1 MNLISRGIKNT
12 LRSPLRSG
20 AIILMFAISIALVL
34 SMLVARSSVQAKI
47 NEVKATAG
55 TNITIRPAGVMGG
68 MGGGDPLTAAQLTTI
83 KNTANIT
90 ATTMTLTDQL
100 SSDSTSLE
108 ASLELGA
115 FGRRMQQ
122 ESSSSS
128 SSDGS
133 SSDSSSSGDS
143 SSNSSTSDSSS
154 SSQTMPTMRPRITV
168 TGTTDVNS
176 VSTDGSDLTLKSGAT
191 IDASGTAYDALV
203 GSSLATKNSLSVGS
217 TFTMYDKT
225 FTVKGIYETGNTFS
239 DSGVIVPL
247 TTLQTITNQADA
259 VSTVTATVNSSD
271 NVATTVTSLKS
282 SLGSAADITSEV
294 ERAES
299 SVSSLEGI
307 ASLALGG
314 VIAASIAGAAI
325 ILLAMI
331 MIVRERRR
339 EIGVMKAIGGTDG
352 KVVGQFIV
360 EGFGLTIIGAIVGIV
375 LGVFVSGPMTT
386 SLVNNQSSTNQ
397 SSRTTRSGISNSAS
411 SNNSGAER
419 GGPGGLVADG
429 FEQLRSNAS
438 QVKASLTPQVF
449 GLALGVTFL
458 ISLIGTAI
466 PAWFTARIRPAEVLR
481 TE

>member
-34 SMLVARSSVQAKI
+34 SMIVARSSVQAKI

-122 ESSSSS
+122 ESSNSS

-133 SSDSSSSGDS
+133 TSDSSSSGDS
-143 SSNSSTSDSSS
+143 SSNSSS

-168 TGTTDVNS
+168 TGTTNVNS

-314 VIAASIAGAAI
+314 VIAAAIAGAAI

-397 SSRTTRSGISNSAS
+397 SSRTTRSGTSNSAS

-419 GGPGGLVADG
+419 GGPGGLVAGG